1 MAHIALAGN
10 PNTGK
15 TTLFN
20 QLTGATAR
28 VGNYP
33 GITVERRSGRRV
45 VGGQTWEL
53 HDLPG
58 CYSLLAL
65 SPEEEIA
72 HFALTGRYGDAKLDV
87 CVVVLDASNLGRN
100 LALLLQVGEYDLPV
114 VGVLNMM
121 DEAERDGLAV
131 DVDGLADALGCPLV
145 PMVARKG
152 QGIAELEHAITTVL
166 ADPARGRVCPTEWPA
181 TVREALG
188 SLRADPPVELR
199 TASEGEALWWAC
211 SSAERVDDAV
221 GRASDRI
228 DQQVGEVG
236 RAALRRAVTEA
247 RYARI
252 DGLLATLMTRGPER
266 ARWSDRIDRVVL
278 HPIWGVLTFLFVM
291 AALFQA
297 VFAGVDPAIDAIDAA
312 GGAVAEAV
320 GGWLPAGLFRD
331 VVVDGVIAGIAGT
344 LVFVPQIAVLF
355 LGVALLEDSGYL
367 ARAALLMDRLLGRAG
382 LPGTAFVPLLSSFA
396 CNVPGI
402 MATRTMANPSDRLVT
417 MLVAPLMSCAAR
429 LPVYTMVTAAVF
441 AGTSPVFGFLSI
453 GGLLIAAMY
462 LVGLVLALL
471 VATVL
476 RRTVARGARSALLLE
491 LPPYRLPRAADVL
504 RVVWTRVL
512 RFCRETGAIIVALTV
527 VLWALMTFPNQEPP
541 AELTA
546 QWTKAAATAGATPA
560 ATAARVERQTSAW
573 QLEHSAA
580 GAIGKV
586 VEPLIAPLGF
596 DWRIGIGLVG
606 SFAAREVLVPVM
618 GRVYGRGEGSDDD
631 EDAFQEEVGRS
642 MVRVSG
648 MTPLVGVALMVFFA
662 VAMQCM
668 STLAVIV
675 RETQSWRWGLL
686 ALGYLNGLAWLL
698 AFGTRQLG
706 LLLGWGGG

>member
-1 MAHIALAGN
+1 MVRIALAGN

-33 GITVERRSGRRV
+33 GITVERREGRRV
-45 VGGQTWEL
+45 VDGVAWHIE
-53 HDLPG
+53 DLPG
-58 CYSLLAL
+58 CYSLLAH

-72 HFALTGRYGDAKLDV
+72 HHTLTGRFGDQGVDAV
-87 CVVVLDASNLGRN
+87 VVVLDASNLARN
-100 LALLLQVGEYDLPV
+100 LALLLQIAEYDLPV
-114 VGVLNMM
+114 VGALNMM
-121 DEAERDGLAV
+121 DEATAAGLEIDIA
-131 DVDGLADALGCPLV
+131 GLSAALGCPLV
-145 PMVARKG
+145 PLVARRG
-152 QGIAELEHAITTVL
+152 EGLAELERAVAAVA
-166 ADPARGRVCPTEWPA
+166 ADPSRGRVATTAWSPDVRAALAAMAEGGPA
-181 TVREALG
+181 IVRTP
-188 SLRADPPVELR
+188 S
-199 TASEGEALWWAC
+199 TGEALWWLC
-211 SSAERVDDAV
+211 SSAAQVDAAQPGADAEITRRVGADA
-221 GRASDRI
+221 A
-228 DQQVGEVG
+228 G
-236 RAALRRAVTEA
+236 RAALRAEVTRS

-252 DGLLATLMTRGPER
+252 DDLLGAHIRRGAARP
-266 ARWSDRIDRVVL
+266 RWSDRIDRVVL
-278 HPIWGVLTFLFVM
+278 HPILGVAFFLSIM
-291 AALFQA
+291 AVLFQA
-297 VFAGVDPAIDAIDAA
+297 VFAGVDPAIDAIDAL
-312 GGAVAEAV
+312 GSAV
-320 GGWLPAGLFRD
+320 GGWAGAALPEGLFRD
-331 VVVDGVIAGIAGT
+331 VVVEGVIAGIAGT

-367 ARAALLMDRLLGRAG
+367 ARAALLMDRVLGRAG

-441 AGTSPVFGFLSI
+441 AGTAPLWGFVSV
-453 GGLLIAAMY
+453 GGLLITAMY

-471 VATVL
+471 VAMVL
-476 RRTVARGARSALLLE
+476 RRTVARGERSPLMLE
-491 LPPYRLPRAADVL
+491 LPPYRLPRAPDVL
-504 RVVWTRVL
+504 RVVWTRVW
-512 RFCRETGAIIVALTV
+512 RFCSETGTIIVALTV
-527 VLWALMTFPNQEPP
+527 VLWALMTFPRQEPP
-541 AELTA
+541 AELVTRWRA
-546 QWTKAAATAGATPA
+546 SAPATASAEV
-560 ATAARVERQTSAW
+560 VETGLQRHAEAW
-573 QLEHSAA
+573 KLEHSAA
-580 GAIGKV
+580 GAIGKA

-618 GRVYGRGEGSDDD
+618 GRVYGRGDAGDDD
-631 EDAFQEEVGRS
+631 EAFQEEVGRS

-648 MTPLVGVALMVFFA
+648 MTPLVGVGLMVFFA

-698 AFGTRQLG
+698 TFAARQIG
-706 LLLGWGGG
+706 LLLGLEG